1 MATEKTVVTAFKDW
15 AVHAYRP
22 LSEAA
27 ELHVSWLPHHG
38 KQADRKLESTLKAPW
53 VPNATVLDGKLKA
66 EH

>member
-1 MATEKTVVTAFKDW
+1 MATEKTVVTAFKEW
-15 AVHAYRP
+15 AAHANRP

-27 ELHVSWLPHHG
+27 DLRVSWLPYHG
-38 KQADRKLESTLKAPW
+38 KQAERKLESTLKAPW

>member
-15 AVHAYRP
+15 AVHANRP

-27 ELHVSWLPHHG
+27 GLRVSWELHHG
-38 KQADRKLESTLKAPW
+38 KQSERMLESKLEAPW